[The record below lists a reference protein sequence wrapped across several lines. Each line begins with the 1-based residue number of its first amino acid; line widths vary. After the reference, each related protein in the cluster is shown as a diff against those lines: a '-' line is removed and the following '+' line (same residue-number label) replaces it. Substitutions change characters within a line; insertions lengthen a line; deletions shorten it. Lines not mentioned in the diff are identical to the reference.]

1 MTINTVW
8 ISVCAV
14 GFVLLAGIAGN
25 ADYADAVLAER
36 AYCAN
41 VTLYHASAGTQGW
54 PDYNSNYSEI
64 CKENQNS

>member
-1 MTINTVW
+1 MSNL
-8 ISVCAV
+8 SLGAAV
-14 GFVLLAGIAGN
+14 LGVLMLAGIAGN

-41 VTLYHASAGTQGW
+41 VTLYHASAGEQGW